1 MHALLGGHA
10 VAQTL
15 RVAGCDCIFTL
26 CGGHV
31 APIYDGCVEHGIA
44 VVDTRHEQAAV
55 HAADAFARLR
65 RRVGVAVLTAGP
77 GVTDGITGIAN
88 ASFAQSPVLVIAGA
102 PALSVMGRGALQEM
116 DQGALVQGIS
126 KGRFTV
132 VQPDRIAETVAQAI
146 QLALSG
152 VPGPVFVEIPF
163 DVLAGDTDVLRNHQ
177 AGFRPP
183 RQPIDAAQLDELM
196 ELVRASQRPVL
207 FAGSSV
213 WWDDAAAEVARL
225 GAAGFPVFGNG
236 MGRGVLPPEHAAA
249 FFLSRAHALARCDLL
264 ILLGAP
270 LDFRLDY
277 GRGIAASARI
287 VQVDRD
293 ARNVG
298 RNRAVDLALHADA
311 RSLLAALAG
320 AVEADGFPPARLAG
334 WTAELRRVEQER
346 RERQLAWEERAD
358 GGPVNH
364 FRLARAIADVVDDDT
379 IVVGDGGDCVTM
391 AAKVIQPRAPGRWLD
406 PGPFGTLGVGAPFAL
421 AAKWLHRSAQ
431 VIVLSGDG
439 AFGLTGFDFE
449 TCVRFGL
456 PVTVVVAN
464 DAAWGQIRVPQ
475 VERYGEE
482 RAVGSALA
490 PLRYDRIVA
499 EFGGRGEHVDTGP
512 ELDAALRRA
521 RDSGAVY
528 AIDVRLDPDF
538 IRTHRLSRFTV
549 K

>member
-15 RVAGCDCIFTL
+15 REAGCDCIFTL

-31 APIYDGCVEHGIA
+31 APIYDGCVELGIA

-55 HAADAFARLR
+55 HAADACARLR
-65 RRVGVAVLTAGP
+65 RQVGVAVLTAGP

-88 ASFAQSPVLVIAGA
+88 ASFANSPVLVIAGA
-102 PALSVMGRGALQEM
+102 PALEVMGRGALQEM
-116 DQGALVQGIS
+116 DQGALVQGIT

-146 QLALSG
+146 QLSLSG

-163 DVLAGDTDVLRNHQ
+163 DVLASDTQVLRTHQ
-177 AGFRPP
+177 ARFRPL
-183 RQPIDAAQLDELM
+183 RQPVDAPQVDELM
-196 ELVRASQRPVL
+196 DLVRASQRPVL

-225 GAAGFPVFGNG
+225 GAAGFPVYGNG
-236 MGRGVLPPEHAAA
+236 MGRGVLPPEHEAA

-264 ILLGAP
+264 LLVGAP
-270 LDFRLDY
+270 LDFRIDY
-277 GRGIAASARI
+277 GRGIAAEASI

-293 ARNVG
+293 PRSMG

-311 RSLLAALAG
+311 RSVLGALAH
-320 AVEADGFPPARLAG
+320 AVEAERFSPARFAG
-334 WTAELRRVEQER
+334 WTAELRHKEQER
-346 RERQLAWEERAD
+346 RERQLAWERAD
-358 GGPVNH
+358 GAPVNH
-364 FRLARAIADVVDDDT
+364 FRLARAIADAADEDT
-379 IVVGDGGDCVTM
+379 IIVGDGGDCVTM
-391 AAKVIQPRAPGRWLD
+391 AAKVIQPRKPGRWLD
-406 PGPFGTLGVGAPFAL
+406 PEPFGTLGVGAPFAL
-421 AAKWLHRSAQ
+421 AAKWLRRSSQ

-482 RAVGSALA
+482 RAVGSQLA
-490 PLRYDRIVA
+490 PIRYDRIVA
-499 EFGGRGEHVDTGP
+499 DFGGQGEHVDTGP

-521 RDSGAVY
+521 RASGTVY
-528 AIDVRLDPDF
+528 AIDVNLDRDF
-538 IRTHRLSRFTV
+538 ISKHRLSRFTV

>member
-1 MHALLGGHA
+1 
-10 VAQTL
+10 V
-15 RVAGCDCIFTL
+15 FTL
-26 CGGHV
+26 CGGHIS
-31 APIYDGCVEHGIA
+31 PIYDGCVELGIA

-55 HAADAFARLR
+55 HAADAYARLR
-65 RRVGVAVLTAGP
+65 RQVGVAVLTAGP

-88 ASFAQSPVLVIAGA
+88 ASFAQSPVVIIAGA
-102 PALSVMGRGALQEM
+102 PALQVMGRGALQEM
-116 DQGALVQGIS
+116 DQGALVQGIT

-163 DVLAGDTDVLRNHQ
+163 DVLASDTDALRIHQ
-177 AGFRPP
+177 AGFRPL
-183 RQPIDAAQLDELM
+183 RQPIDAPQVDELM
-196 ELVRASQRPVL
+196 ALVRASRRPVL
-207 FAGSSV
+207 FAGSPV

-225 GAAGFPVFGNG
+225 AAAGFPVHANG
-236 MGRGVLPPEHAAA
+236 MGRGVLPPEHPAG
-249 FFLSRAHALARCDLL
+249 FSLSRGHALGHCDLL
-264 ILLGAP
+264 LLMGAP

-277 GRGIAASARI
+277 GRGIAASARV

-293 ARNVG
+293 PRNMG
-298 RNRAVDLALHADA
+298 RNRPVDLALHADA
-311 RSLLAALAG
+311 RSVLGALAG
-320 AVEADGFPPARLAG
+320 AVEADGYSPDPA

-346 RERQLAWEERAD
+346 RERLLAWERAD

-364 FRLARAIADVVDDDT
+364 FRLARAIADASDDDT
-379 IVVGDGGDCVTM
+379 IIVGDGGDCVSM

-421 AAKWLHRSAQ
+421 AAKWVRRDAQ

-475 VERYGEE
+475 VERYGES
-482 RAVGSALA
+482 RAVGSLLA
-490 PLRYDRIVA
+490 PIRYDRVVTA
-499 EFGGRGEHVDTGP
+499 FGGQGEHVGTGA

-521 RDSGAVY
+521 RASGTVY
-528 AIDVRLDPDF
+528 AIDVDLDRDF
-538 IRTHRLSRFTV
+538 IRKHKLSRFTV